1 MDESSFERLLNIQ
14 SYTDEELRD
23 LAAKLAEEER
33 EISRRRRI
41 LHGEIDIVRA
51 ELVRR
56 LRDKSRDGRLV
67 VDADVAKLAEI
78 LRTRGR
84 PEHGPEEGGE
94 ST

>member
-1 MDESSFERLLNIQ
+1 LDESSFERLLNIQ

-67 VDADVAKLAEI
+67 VDGDVAKLAEI

-84 PEHGPEEGGE
+84 PEHDPEEGSG